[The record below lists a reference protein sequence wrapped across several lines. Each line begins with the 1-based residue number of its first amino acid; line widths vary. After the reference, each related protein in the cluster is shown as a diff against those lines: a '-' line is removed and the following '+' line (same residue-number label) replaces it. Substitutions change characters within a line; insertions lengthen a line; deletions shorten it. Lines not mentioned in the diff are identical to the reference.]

1 MKEEA
6 RRERDPFLN
15 APGDDDAAWIGDNA
29 ARGRKMGGDG
39 CSERRQPGGIALL
52 GQAGGA
58 AVRKLRDAGLE
69 AGVLAMPMLPGL
81 TDGEADLERHLAAE
95 HDPTEDVEPA
105 RIHLLSRAIDRDP
118 GVAEVFGGSPT
129 SPVTNMPDAGFD
141 SASPSIARVS

>member
-58 AVRKLRDAGLE
+58 AVRKLRQQESSPQFERKERRVGAAGSKIISE
-69 AGVLAMPMLPGL
+69 PG
-81 TDGEADLERHLAAE
+81 
-95 HDPTEDVEPA
+95 PP
-105 RIHLLSRAIDRDP
+105 
-118 GVAEVFGGSPT
+118 GSP
-129 SPVTNMPDAGFD
+129 SRRRAG
-141 SASPSIARVS
+141 